1 MEDAP
6 DRIVVT
12 DLRVESHIGVT
23 PEERSVA
30 QSLSVNIEMYVDLS
44 RAASSDRLEDSVDYG
59 EVTMY
64 AAEQLRSNRRHLLEA
79 AAGDIL
85 AHLLELPRVRR
96 AAVELIKLR
105 PPIPETVGPA
115 SVRLERAAPIGN
127 SRDEDV

>member
-1 MEDAP
+1 MEAAI

-12 DLRVESHIGVT
+12 DLRVQAHIGVT
-23 PEERSVA
+23 SEERSVA
-30 QSLSVNIEMYVDLS
+30 QSLSLNMELYLDLS

-59 EVTMY
+59 EVTVF

-85 AHLLELPRVRR
+85 GRLLELPGVKG
-96 AAVELIKLR
+96 AAVEVLKLH

-115 SVRLERAAPIGN
+115 SVRLERTVSSGDPHAGVA
-127 SRDEDV
+127 